1 MRLSLISGTLPD
13 RAWEVLN
20 KVYTSKR
27 GLSPVPSWC
36 AIFSGADTIHRS
48 FALAGATSLARNHA
62 HNPGCIPLD
71 RAVL

>member
-36 AIFSGADTIHRS
+36 AIFSGADTIH
-48 FALAGATSLARNHA
+48 
-62 HNPGCIPLD
+62 
-71 RAVL
+71 